1 MLFWVSGFRPVVLFG
16 LLLAAGLA
24 GALLAA
30 LGLLPAWLS
39 TRDSEAH
46 K

>member
-1 MLFWVSGFRPVVLFG
+1 VVHFG

-24 GALLAA
+24 GALVAA
-30 LGLLPAWLS
+30 LGLLPAWLGRNAGKMGD
-39 TRDSEAH
+39 TG

>member
-1 MLFWVSGFRPVVLFG
+1 VFWVSQFPPVVHFG

-24 GALLAA
+24 GALGAA
-30 LGLLPAWLS
+30 LGLLPVWLGRAGGD
-39 TRDSEAH
+39 TG